1 MDYLSVAI
9 EAAKEAGKF
18 LKMNLGKVK
27 NIERKREE
35 INLVTEID
43 KGEVDYIF
51 ITVIKGYT
59 DKFFVCC
66 F

>member
-43 KGEVDYIF
+43 KGSEKKIIEF
-51 ITVIKGYT
+51 IKS
-59 DKFFVCC
+59 KFPNRYLKEC
-66 F
+66 